1 MEEATLGTS
10 YNAVVD
16 DYDSIMIVFYILIYI
31 ICTERGSTTEEHN
44 GGVHSGGAQW
54 WSTVVEHDIKK
65 VEAQYTGRP
74 ANTAECTSS
83 STITTSK
90 YFLV

>member
-1 MEEATLGTS
+1 MYRTG
-10 YNAVVD
+10 
-16 DYDSIMIVFYILIYI
+16 
-31 ICTERGSTTEEHN
+31 EHN
-44 GGVHSGGAQW
+44 GGAQQWWCAQWWCTVVEHSGGAQW